1 MLGQCEMM
9 IRTELEVSRWYGRP
23 IRELTR
29 EELLDVIAYLSNQ
42 LDDTRKTFKS
52 VEEIHRLAREAR
64 TVVRALDDD
73 TIRRSCSR

>member
-1 MLGQCEMM
+1 MM
-9 IRTELEVSRWYGRP
+9 TSTEVEVSRWYGRP

-42 LDDTRKTFKS
+42 LDDTRKTFES